1 MPPPPARRRRR
12 PLPGAAAPLL
22 LLLLLIVALT
32 LGPAAAGS
40 KGMSEEGDPDCDKAT
55 GWEALENPVEE
66 DGCVWDVL
74 TAIWEFG
81 DDMVFKA
88 QTLWRDAAAAVGGL
102 LAAPEAEPAAAGC
115 MEGWAGADCDECA
128 PGYSG
133 ELCDQKEL

>member
-1 MPPPPARRRRR
+1 
-12 PLPGAAAPLL
+12 
-22 LLLLLIVALT
+22 
-32 LGPAAAGS
+32 
-40 KGMSEEGDPDCDKAT
+40 MSEEGDPDCDKAT

-88 QTLWRDAAAAVGGL
+88 QTLWREAAAAVGGL